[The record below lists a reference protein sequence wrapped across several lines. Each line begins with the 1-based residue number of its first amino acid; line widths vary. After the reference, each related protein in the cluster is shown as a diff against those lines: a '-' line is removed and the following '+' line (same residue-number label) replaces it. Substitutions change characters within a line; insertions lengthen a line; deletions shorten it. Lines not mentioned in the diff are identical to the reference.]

1 MKELFFKRL
10 ANLMTVKSLVTIALT
25 VTFCVLTVKN
35 ALPQDFMTIYS
46 MIITFYFA
54 VQTTKENSN
63 GAGV

>member
-1 MKELFFKRL
+1 MKELLWRRL
-10 ANLMTVKSLVTIALT
+10 ANLLAVKSLVTVALT
-25 VTFCVLTVKN
+25 VTFCVLTVRS

-54 VQTTKENSN
+54 AQAKESDS